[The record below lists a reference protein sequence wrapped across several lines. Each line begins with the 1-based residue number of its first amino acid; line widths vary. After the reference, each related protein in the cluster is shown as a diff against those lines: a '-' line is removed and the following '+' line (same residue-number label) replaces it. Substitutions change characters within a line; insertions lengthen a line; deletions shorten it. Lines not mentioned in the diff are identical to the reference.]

1 MKEDDG
7 MFGLFMKKQQQPI
20 NNLDHFQP
28 VIDKKELG
36 AIQKQLNLINLTD
49 EDFKTLMSFQSTIK
63 QHVNEIT
70 NVFYDKILEVPELKQ
85 LIESRSSVSKL
96 KAVVGEHTIS
106 MFNGRLNEEV
116 IERKRHL
123 ARIHFKMGLDPK
135 WYMGTFQQM
144 QEIMVRILVEEPTVQ
159 VEALQIVTV
168 VSKWINFEMQ
178 IVLEEYER
186 ENRRLIDAQYT
197 VVKEELKGSISS
209 ISEDLARLTD
219 ETTNQMDNIQ
229 CSTTTLNQN
238 ITNNVETVK
247 NVSARAVQ
255 GSSYMKQLEQ
265 QIAQMVTKMDD
276 MTAVA
281 NELATSSQKIYDVL
295 AIVQSIADQTNLL
308 ALNASI
314 EAARAGE
321 YGKGFAV
328 VAQEVRKLAEQSK
341 QSVAHIAEL
350 VNTTSRL
357 SLHVSSSLKE
367 VKTATAESQT
377 VSYDAQ
383 AEFDHILQEVE
394 HNEKAIQLIA
404 AELKQLINGVEI
416 IDHEIHQVST
426 TAENLYNTARNL

>member
-1 MKEDDG
+1 
-7 MFGLFMKKQQQPI
+7 MFGLFMKKQQRV

-28 VIDKKELG
+28 LIDKKELG
-36 AIQKQLNLINLTD
+36 VIQKQLNLINLTD

-106 MFNGRLNEEV
+106 MFDGRLNEEV

-186 ENRRLIDAQYT
+186 ENRRLIDVQYT

-229 CSTTTLNQN
+229 CSTATLNQN

-383 AEFDHILQEVE
+383 GEFDHILQEVE

>member
-7 MFGLFMKKQQQPI
+7 MFGLFMKKQQPI

-106 MFNGRLNEEV
+106 MFDGRLNEEV

-229 CSTTTLNQN
+229 CSTATLNQN

-383 AEFDHILQEVE
+383 GEFDHILQEVE

-404 AELKQLINGVEI
+404 AELKQLIHGVEI